1 MIISVL
7 ISCMHQEN
15 ADIIKRSNIQTD
27 VVIVNQCDVDKVE
40 EFDFLNKKGQTC
52 HATYI
57 CTTERGLSRSRN
69 KAIKNAGGADICLL
83 CDDDEYLVD
92 GYDNIIAEAYTKADN
107 NTAVISFAYERT
119 DKVMPKHEHFLNIK
133 DICKTSS
140 VEITFRRSLIVDNDI
155 EFDVLMGSGSGNGA
169 GEENKFLMDIRRA
182 GYKLKYDPHY
192 IGKLLSYDSQ
202 WFKGWTKKYFR
213 DNGWTSRR
221 IFGNVL
227 GYMFAIYRTIHHYKK
242 YRNELSYFDAFVN
255 TNKGFFEKR

>member
-1 MIISVL
+1 MKLVVL
-7 ISCMHQEN
+7 ISCMYQK
-15 ADIIKRSNIQTD
+15 DTSIICKSNIQTD
-27 VVIVNQCDVDKVE
+27 VIVVNQCDKDIIE
-40 EFDFLNKKGQTC
+40 EFRFKDLYGNEHKAVFVN
-52 HATYI
+52 
-57 CTTERGLSRSRN
+57 TTERGLSRSRN
-69 KAIKNAGGADICLL
+69 VAIKKAEGADICLL
-83 CDDDEYLVD
+83 CDDDVNLVN
-92 GYDNIIAEAYTKADN
+92 GYEKIILDAYSQADK
-107 NTAVISFAYERT
+107 NTAVISFAYDRK
-119 DKVMPKHEHFLNIK
+119 DKTMPKHEHYLSIK